1 MNLIS
6 IGLYTFQEASRLTNA
21 SPQDLR
27 RWLNGYAHKASGSD
41 TRVKSAPLWKTEL
54 VDAEVEGI
62 SFHDLL
68 EVRFVQA
75 FRKYGVSLQTI
86 RVASEHARELFNHP
100 YPFTCKRFQTDG
112 RSIFATALKESGET
126 ELLDLAKKQF
136 AFTKIIEPSLYRGI
150 EFGSDELAS
159 HWYPLSNS
167 KAVVLD
173 PTIAFGKPVVTNGSV
188 RTSILYDAFEAEE
201 NKQYVARLYDVPV
214 SAVSAAIRF
223 EERLAA

>member
-6 IGLYTFQEASRLTNA
+6 VGLYTFQEASKLTNA
-21 SPQDLR
+21 SPQELR
-27 RWLNGYAHKASGSD
+27 RWLNGYSHKVGGSNE
-41 TRVKSAPLWKTEL
+41 RVKNTPLWKTEL
-54 VDAEVEGI
+54 ADSEVEGI

-86 RVASEHARELFNHP
+86 RVASEQAREMFDHP

-112 RSIFATALKESGET
+112 RTIFAAAMEETGE
-126 ELLDLAKKQF
+126 EQLLDLVKRQF
-136 AFTKIIEPSLYRGI
+136 AFAKIIEPSLYRGI
-150 EFGSDELAS
+150 EFGNDELAS
-159 HWYPLSNS
+159 HWYPLPRS

-173 PTIAFGKPVVTNGSV
+173 PTIAFGKPIVTNGSV
-188 RTSILYDAFEAEE
+188 RTSILYDAFKVEE
-201 NKQYVARLYDVPV
+201 NKQFVAKLYEVPISSV
-214 SAVSAAIRF
+214 EAAIRF

>member
-6 IGLYTFQEASRLTNA
+6 VGLYTFQEAAKLANA

-27 RWLNGYAHKASGSD
+27 RWLNGYTHKARGSGM
-41 TRVKSAPLWKTEL
+41 RVNNAPLWKTEL
-54 VDAEVEGI
+54 AESEVEGI

-86 RVASEHARELFNHP
+86 RVASEQAKEMFDHP

-112 RSIFATALKESGET
+112 RTIFAAAMEETGE
-126 ELLDLAKKQF
+126 EQLLDLVKKQF
-136 AFTKIIEPSLYRGI
+136 AFSKIIEPSLYRGI
-150 EFGSDELAS
+150 EFGTDELAS
-159 HWYPLSNS
+159 HWYPLPRS

-173 PTIAFGKPVVTNGSV
+173 PTIAFGKPIVTNGSV
-188 RTSILYDAFEAEE
+188 RTSILYDAFRAEE
-201 NKQYVARLYDVPV
+201 NKQYVAKLYEVPV
-214 SAVSAAIRF
+214 SSVEAAIRF